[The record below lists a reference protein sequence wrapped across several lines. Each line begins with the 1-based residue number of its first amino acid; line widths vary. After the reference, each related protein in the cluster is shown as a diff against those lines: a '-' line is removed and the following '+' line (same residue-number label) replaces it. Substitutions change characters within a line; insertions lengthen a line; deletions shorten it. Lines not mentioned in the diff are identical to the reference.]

1 MADIDLLISKL
12 DHRLRSLRQE
22 QLVTKIGDAGG
33 LEQKYISDYIQITK
47 TGKINPG
54 IEFMILDSLSKYFN
68 LYEDE
73 LEHQQIL
80 TAMAGEL
87 KNAARHN
94 ILASTKII
102 QTNYPSIYPL
112 IQESLVKAQASSLP
126 IIVKVF
132 LALDTRSKLIVSV
145 VVLIAANILF
155 SRVSSIFQRSPEP
168 NPSNSTTSLATP
180 NQTVAPTQA
189 VVNQQ
194 TSSPEQAA
202 TIPQASTAQ
211 ENSIVSADRQS
222 GLETLSYRSRCTL
235 VSEQNTSEN
244 VIDDNCNI
252 SRTIDRKNYTLSWT
266 NGETHNIEII
276 TDRQAVIDGEQAT
289 IVQKDN
295 NGITISFSKG
305 RVGWEFK
312 S

>member
-1 MADIDLLISKL
+1 MANIDLLISKL

-22 QLVTKIGDAGG
+22 QLVTKVDEAGN

-68 LYEDE
+68 LYEDDSE
-73 LEHQQIL
+73 RQQIL
-80 TAMAGEL
+80 AAMAGEL

-94 ILASTKII
+94 LLASTKII

-126 IIVKVF
+126 ITVKLF

-145 VVLIAANILF
+145 AVLIAANILF
-155 SRVSSIFQRSPEP
+155 SKVSSIFQRSPDP
-168 NPSNSTTSLATP
+168 NPSNSTTSLAIP
-180 NQTVAPTQA
+180 AQTAAPTQA
-189 VVNQQ
+189 GADRQ
-194 TSSPEQAA
+194 TPSPEQVV
-202 TIPQASTAQ
+202 TTPQAVTTQ
-211 ENSIVSADRQS
+211 DKIVSADRQS
-222 GLETLSYRSRCTL
+222 GLETLSYRSHCTL
-235 VSEQNTSEN
+235 LSEQNTSEN
-244 VIDDNCNI
+244 IIDDNCNI
-252 SRTIDRKNYTLSWT
+252 SQTIDRKNYTLSWT
-266 NGETHNIEII
+266 NGAIYNIEII
-276 TDRQAVIDGEQAT
+276 TNRQAVIDGEQAT
-289 IVQKDN
+289 IVQNDS

-305 RVGWEFK
+305 KVGWELK